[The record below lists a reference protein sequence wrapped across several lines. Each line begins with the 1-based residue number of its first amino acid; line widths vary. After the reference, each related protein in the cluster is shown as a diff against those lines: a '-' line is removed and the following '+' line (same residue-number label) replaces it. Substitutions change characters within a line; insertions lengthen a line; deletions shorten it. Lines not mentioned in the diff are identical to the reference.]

1 MLSVSSNCIIGQSA
15 CGLRQRSLAFWLCWR
30 YPNHSLATP
39 PPRLSGRNG
48 LAVLFG
54 DPTLAIPWIWKSCL
68 LLLPISMSVVTW
80 LLFRLPRQ
88 GLTRVQ
94 GWIRLCL
101 TALPAGIG
109 LFSGMSWIWEI
120 PLSPTL
126 LPIMA
131 SWPWLLWLSWPLLVG
146 LVTPRQLYL
155 AWQDG
160 RIDWQ
165 SLPRPTFQQSIM
177 LMAIGVL
184 GLGLVALV
192 SVGSLD
198 RTIALGGF
206 VLTWILLVEAIAR
219 GPLSRVLQRL
229 IDWQRWSD
237 MGIRVSN
244 IGKRLGSWLRSLFSV
259 PSMPVLLGKAL
270 VGMTILVMLNELP
283 NAGKTLIQPFKV
295 LGLPE
300 RTELGKS
307 SEEREG
313 AGQAIVE
320 QVVNNLGLLQQEL
333 RQEVILS
340 LQPDSEDEGGR
351 KKFELMSV
359 GDSTNVSAALSK
371 SPDLEIG
378 GVKIP
383 LGLLFT
389 PVQGPIRW
397 LLGGARHQCQRA
409 DRPAWLFT
417 VGQFRYGRNL
427 EAHGVTRRSFFP
439 TCPDLLG
446 EFRQGRNLEAHG
458 VTRRSFFP
466 TWSDLPQDNRSIC
479 R

>member
-1 MLSVSSNCIIGQSA
+1 MGNS
-15 CGLRQRSLAFWLCWR
+15 
-30 YPNHSLATP
+30 
-39 PPRLSGRNG
+39 
-48 LAVLFG
+48 
-54 DPTLAIPWIWKSCL
+54 
-68 LLLPISMSVVTW
+68 
-80 LLFRLPRQ
+80 
-88 GLTRVQ
+88 
-94 GWIRLCL
+94 
-101 TALPAGIG
+101 
-109 LFSGMSWIWEI
+109 
-120 PLSPTL
+120 LSPTL

-160 RIDWQ
+160 RIDWR

-229 IDWQRWSD
+229 IDWQQWSD
-237 MGIRVSN
+237 MGIRVVD

-300 RTELGKS
+300 RAELGKS

-397 LLGGARHQCQRA
+397 LLGCAPSMPACRSTSVAIHCWPVPIREKPGSSRCHQTIVLPHLSRSPW
-409 DRPAWLFT
+409 RVPT
-417 VGQFRYGRNL
+417 GRNL
-427 EAHGVTRRSFFP
+427 EAHSVTRRSFLPGPISPKIIAQFADELAFHIIKSDEMFAPALTKSWTAFSPFRKDSRNGGNLKP
-439 TCPDLLG
+439 TKIIP
-446 EFRQGRNLEAHG
+446 
-458 VTRRSFFP
+458 P
-466 TWSDLPQDNRSIC
+466 
-479 R
+479 